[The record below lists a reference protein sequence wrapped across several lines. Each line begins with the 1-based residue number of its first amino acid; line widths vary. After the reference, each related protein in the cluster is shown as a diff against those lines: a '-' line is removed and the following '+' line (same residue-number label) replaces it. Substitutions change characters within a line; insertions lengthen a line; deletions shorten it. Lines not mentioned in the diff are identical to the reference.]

1 MLRRRITRPDAAEP
15 YAVRRYAIPC
25 RVMSAPRSIIIV
37 VADGARADAFDNGI
51 ARGVLPAL
59 ARLRLEGGQHRITTV
74 FPSVTGPAYAPFLM
88 GRYPGP
94 IGLPGLRW
102 YDRAHVRCTLP
113 PYCRSY
119 MGTQMRCM
127 DRDLDAGTPTLF
139 ELVPSA
145 FNAMSMIGRG
155 LAPRAHLGRSP
166 PLLARMARTHWRGNV
181 AGWLDLDL
189 LVARTARRR
198 ICERAPTLSFI
209 ALLALDKT
217 SHAMGHD
224 SPAAHE
230 ALVML
235 DEFVAQLRCDAE
247 RAGRWETTHLWIVS
261 DHGHS
266 RVHAH
271 DDLAQA
277 VRDTGHRVLAH
288 PWVFTQRA
296 DAAVMVSGNAMAHIY
311 LEPARRARPWWA
323 ALRAR
328 WEPLAESL
336 LGRDS
341 VDILVL
347 PNSPG
352 HCEIRAPGRGTALL
366 EHHVGRYSY
375 HPVTGDPLGLGEHER
390 LTAREAW
397 CLSLDTNYPD
407 ALVQIAHLAG
417 AARSGD
423 MILSAAPGWD
433 FRAAYEPI
441 PHVSTHG
448 GLHRA
453 HMLVPLLLN
462 HPVRATPLRTADVM
476 PSALQVLGREVPAG
490 LDGEP
495 FA

>member
-1 MLRRRITRPDAAEP
+1 M
-15 YAVRRYAIPC
+15 
-25 RVMSAPRSIIIV
+25 MSAAPSLIIL
-37 VADGARADAFDNGI
+37 VADGARADAFDEGL
-51 ARGVLPAL
+51 ARGTLPAI
-59 ARLRLEGGQHRITTV
+59 ARLRADGGQHAITTV

-102 YDRAHVRCTLP
+102 YDRAHARCTLP

-127 DRDLDAGTPTLF
+127 DQDLDACAPTLF
-139 ELVPSA
+139 ELVPSS

-155 LAPRAHLGRSP
+155 LARRAHLGRSL

-181 AGWLDLDL
+181 AGWLDLDR

-198 ICERAPTLSFI
+198 IRERAPALSFV

-235 DEFVAQLRCDAE
+235 DEFVSHLRCDAE

-266 RVHAH
+266 RVRAH

-277 VRDTGHRVLAH
+277 VRDTDHRVLAH
-288 PWVFTQRA
+288 PWVFTRRA

-311 LEPARRARPWWA
+311 LEPARRERPWWP

-328 WEPLAESL
+328 WEPLVETL

-347 PNSPG
+347 PHSPTQ
-352 HCEIRAPGRGTALL
+352 CEIRAFDRGTARL
-366 EHHVGRYSY
+366 EHDAGRYSY

-390 LTAREAW
+390 LSARDAW
-397 CLSLDTNYPD
+397 CISLDTDYPD
-407 ALVQIAHLAG
+407 SLVQIAHLAG

-423 MILSAAPGWD
+423 VILSAAPGWD

-448 GLHRA
+448 ALHRA

-462 HPVRATPLRTADVM
+462 HPVRGTPLRTVDVM
-476 PSALQVLGREVPAG
+476 PSALRVLGRQGPSG
-490 LDGEP
+490 LDGQI
-495 FA
+495 FV

>member
-1 MLRRRITRPDAAEP
+1 M
-15 YAVRRYAIPC
+15 
-25 RVMSAPRSIIIV
+25 MSAAPSLIIL

-51 ARGVLPAL
+51 ARGALPAL
-59 ARLRLEGGQHRITTV
+59 ARLRREAGQHTITTV

-88 GRYPGP
+88 GRFPGP

-127 DRDLDAGTPTLF
+127 DRDLDARAPTLF
-139 ELVPSA
+139 ELVPQA

-155 LAPRAHLGRSP
+155 LAPRAHLGRSL

-181 AGWLDLDL
+181 AGWLELDRR
-189 LVARTARRR
+189 VARTARRWLR
-198 ICERAPTLSFI
+198 ERTPSLSLI

-235 DEFVAQLRCDAE
+235 DEFVAKLRCDAE

-288 PWVFTQRA
+288 PWVFTRRA
-296 DAAVMVSGNAMAHIY
+296 DAAIMVSGNAMAHIY
-311 LEPARRARPWWA
+311 LEPARRDRPWWP

-328 WEPLAESL
+328 WEPLVETL

-347 PNSPG
+347 PHSPAR
-352 HCEIRAPGRGTALL
+352 CEIRAPGRGTALL
-366 EHHVGRYSY
+366 EHDAGRYSY
-375 HPVTGDPLGLGEHER
+375 HPVTGDPLGVGEHER
-390 LTAREAW
+390 LTARDAW
-397 CLSLDTNYPD
+397 CISQGTDYPD
-407 ALVQIAHLAG
+407 SLVQIAHLAG
-417 AARSGD
+417 AERSGD

-441 PHVSTHG
+441 PHESTHG

-462 HPVRATPLRTADVM
+462 HPVRATPLRTVDVM
-476 PSALQVLGREVPAG
+476 PSALRVLGREVPAG